1 MAPTTPWV
9 SGPLSIPRSALD
21 AIDAHAR
28 ETYPSE
34 ACGFISGPA
43 NEPALADEVT
53 RETNQA
59 DRYHALDPAHFPR
72 TSRTYFKID
81 ELRAA
86 RTFRACADS
95 GRPVKVIYHSH
106 CDASAR
112 FSEEDA
118 STFSH
123 GGVLMWPCAFLVVSV
138 GAGEVRDR
146 KLWVHRAGTDEFDES
161 PLEVL

>member
-1 MAPTTPWV
+1 M
-9 SGPLSIPRSALD
+9 SGPISIPRSALD

-43 NEPALADEVT
+43 DEPALADEVL
-53 RETNQA
+53 RQINQA
-59 DRYHALDPAHFPR
+59 DRYHALDPIRFPR

-86 RTFRACADS
+86 QTLDSRADA

-106 CDASAR
+106 CDTSAR

-118 STFSH
+118 STFSL

-138 GAGEVRDR
+138 WAGEVRDHE
-146 KLWVHRAGTDEFDES
+146 LWVHRTGTDEFDES
-161 PLEVL
+161 PLEVI